1 LYYLNKQVVS
11 EEKFFKSSIIEIVPI
26 CIFGKKLSNLHI
38 SQKNSKYTMYIK
50 QFISITLQVQYQLI
64 LVQNVAVLVI
74 SGQLWLKLAKWFLR
88 RRILK

>member
-11 EEKFFKSSIIEIVPI
+11 EEKFFKSSIVEIVLI
-26 CIFGKKLSNLHI
+26 CIFDKKLSNLHI

-50 QFISITLQVQYQLI
+50 QFISIKQQVQFQLI

-74 SGQLWLKLAKWFLR
+74 SGQLWFKLAKWFLR